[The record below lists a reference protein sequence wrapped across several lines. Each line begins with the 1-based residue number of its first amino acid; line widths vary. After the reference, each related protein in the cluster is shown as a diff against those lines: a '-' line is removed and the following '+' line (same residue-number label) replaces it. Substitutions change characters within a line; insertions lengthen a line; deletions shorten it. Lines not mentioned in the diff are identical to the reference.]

1 MIVNQRGEE
10 VTEETLFGY
19 VGDTLT
25 AVSDQDRDDAIALIC
40 QHLGIRI
47 VRTNATKHGNTQ
59 LVLQTEE

>member
-19 VGDTLT
+19 VGDTFNT
-25 AVSDQDRDDAIALIC
+25 VSDQERNDAIALIC

-47 VRTNATKHGNTQ
+47 VRTNATKHGDTQ
-59 LVLQTEE
+59 LVIQIET